1 MALRDDVVVVK
12 HVAEE
17 VAVIQLVRDRRR
29 DVGRQLLELVV
40 VVSPQR
46 NVQ

>member
-1 MALRDDVVVVK
+1 MALGDDVILVK

-29 DVGRQLLELVV
+29 DVGRQLLEPVA
-40 VVSPQR
+40 VVSP
-46 NVQ
+46 